1 MPGSQKNE
9 WSSYL
14 NGGTSHYNFSYR
26 NESTLPEPIPPNT
39 PIPQPIAPPNLPNIS
54 PTPNTSHISNKK
66 KQSAGK
72 RKTKHRTKK
81 YKYSRRK

>member
-26 NESTLPEPIPPNT
+26 YEPPPEPTPSPLPPQLSPSKLTQTPTLPPSSMTPVVNT
-39 PIPQPIAPPNLPNIS
+39 
-54 PTPNTSHISNKK
+54 K
-66 KQSAGK
+66 KQTGGK
-72 RKTKHRTKK
+72 RKTRRHTKK
-81 YKYSRRK
+81 RKYSRHK